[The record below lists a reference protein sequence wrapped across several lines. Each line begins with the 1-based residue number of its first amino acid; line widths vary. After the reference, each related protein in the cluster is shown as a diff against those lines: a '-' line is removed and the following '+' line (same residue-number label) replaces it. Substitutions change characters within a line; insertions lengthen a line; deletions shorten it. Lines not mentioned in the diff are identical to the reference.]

1 MLLSVKINPI
11 KFIGWPG
18 FRIDFFAKKI
28 MPNQIELQ
36 WLKQVNHEQEIE
48 EIFNEIPSKIMQ
60 LKNIN
65 GIGI

>member
-1 MLLSVKINPI
+1 
-11 KFIGWPG
+11 
-18 FRIDFFAKKI
+18 

-36 WLKQVNHEQEIE
+36 WLKQVNNEQEIE
-48 EIFNEIPSKIMQ
+48 EIFNEIQSKIMQ